1 MIIWVST
8 DSPKKEEIMKQFKIV
23 IAETQYYEVYVE
35 ADTPSEAEDIA
46 CDTYGEDGNIF
57 STDVAVVNI
66 EEEE

>member
-1 MIIWVST
+1 MLT
-8 DSPKKEEIMKQFKIV
+8 QEGGIMKTFKII
-23 IAETQYYEVYVE
+23 IAETQYYEVYIE

-57 STDVAVVNI
+57 STDVTVVNI